1 MVMCLYHRVYD
12 DVKLATVAHRSLRVM
27 NATSYFRRHATVTND
42 NDTASN
48 SALVAIDIAKAKND
62 VVIERPGARQR
73 QRMKVLNTRA
83 EHQRLIDHLHA
94 LDCPVQIGFEATGN
108 YHRPLAWR
116 LLEAGF
122 ELRLISS
129 VALARTREA
138 LHNGWDKNDLK
149 DAQVILHMLKIGLTQ
164 CYYDP
169 LTHGINDW
177 QELSK
182 THEIVSKAKTEAMH
196 RLQTHYLPL
205 YFPEIERFRH
215 NSRSE
220 WFFIF
225 LDRFPVPAAIMA
237 LSREQFIEAAW
248 PVIGRKVAKA
258 RILGDIYET
267 AKTSIGL
274 PVTAESPAVAM
285 YRLVIA
291 HIRQLIQQR
300 DEIER
305 QAHVLL
311 ADHPDYQRLRQLP
324 GIGPIIALTV
334 LAEAG
339 DLRRFRHYRQFLKF
353 CGFDLAT
360 HQSGQ
365 FRGQSKLS
373 KHGNARLR
381 KAFWIAGQTAV
392 RQRENSFR
400 DKYQRYTAR
409 DRDDRDL
416 NRKALTAVAAKMA
429 RVAHAVVTS
438 ETDYRP
444 FYGVR

>member
-1 MVMCLYHRVYD
+1 
-12 DVKLATVAHRSLRVM
+12 
-27 NATSYFRRHATVTND
+27 VTND
-42 NDTASN
+42 NDTTSGTV
-48 SALVAIDIAKAKND
+48 LVAIDIAKVKND
-62 VVIERPGARQR
+62 IVIELPGKQR
-73 QRMKVLNTRA
+73 RRRMKVLNTRA
-83 EHQRLIDHLHA
+83 EHQRFIDHLQA
-94 LDCPVQIGFEATGN
+94 LNCPVQIGFEATGN

-122 ELRLISS
+122 DLRLISS

-138 LHNGWDKNDLK
+138 LHNGWDKNDPK
-149 DAQVILHMLKIGLTQ
+149 DAQVMLHMLRIGATQ
-164 CYYDP
+164 RYYDP
-169 LTHGINDW
+169 LMHGINDW

-182 THEIVSKAKTEAMH
+182 THEIVSKAKTEALH

-205 YFPEIERFRH
+205 YFPEIDRFRH
-215 NSRSE
+215 SSRAE

-225 LDRFPVPAAIMA
+225 LDRFPVPAAILA

-267 AKTSIGL
+267 ARTSIGL
-274 PVTAESPAVAM
+274 PVATDSPAVVM

-305 QAHVLL
+305 HAHTLL
-311 ADHPDYQRLRQLP
+311 ADHPDYQRLMQLP
-324 GIGPIIALTV
+324 GVGPIIALTV

-339 DLRRFRHYRQFLKF
+339 DLRRFRHHRQFLKF

-360 HQSGQ
+360 RQSGQ
-365 FRGQSKLS
+365 FRGRSKLS

-381 KAFWIAGQTAV
+381 RVFWMAGQVAV

-400 DKYQRYTAR
+400 DKYRRYIAR
-409 DRDDRDL
+409 DPDDRDL

-429 RVAHAVVTS
+429 RIAHAVVTS

>member
-1 MVMCLYHRVYD
+1 MTRRD
-12 DVKLATVAHRSLRVM
+12 DNRPET
-27 NATSYFRRHATVTND
+27 
-42 NDTASN
+42 
-48 SALVAIDIAKAKND
+48 ALVAIDIAMRKND
-62 VVIERPGARQR
+62 VLIERPDGRKRQR
-73 QRMKVLNTRA
+73 LKVLNTRA
-83 EHQRLIDHLHA
+83 EHDRFVTHLQN
-94 LDCPVQIGFEATGN
+94 LDCPVRIGFEATGN
-108 YHRPLAWR
+108 YHRPLVWR
-116 LLEAGF
+116 LLSAGF

-138 LHNGWDKNDLK
+138 LHNGWDKNDPK
-149 DAQVILHMLKIGLTQ
+149 DAQVMLHMLKIDATQ
-164 CYYDP
+164 RYYDP
-169 LTHGINDW
+169 LMQGVNDW

-225 LDRFPVPAAIMA
+225 LDRFPVPATIVA
-237 LSREQFIEAAW
+237 LSRGQFLEAAW

-274 PVTAESPAVAM
+274 PVAADSPAVAM
-285 YRLVIA
+285 YRLLIA

-300 DEIER
+300 DQIER
-305 QAHVLL
+305 QAHALL
-311 ADHPDYQRLRQLP
+311 AEHPDYQRLRQLP
-324 GIGPIIALTV
+324 GVGPIIALSV

-339 DLRRFRHYRQFLKF
+339 DLRRFRHQRQFLKF

-381 KAFWIAGQTAV
+381 KVFWMAAQIAV
-392 RQRENSFR
+392 RQRENTFR
-400 DKYQRYTAR
+400 DKYRRYTAK
-409 DRDDRDL
+409 DPYDPNL
-416 NRKALTAVAAKMA
+416 KRKALTAVAAKMA
-429 RVAHAVVTS
+429 RVAHALVTS

>member
-1 MVMCLYHRVYD
+1 M
-12 DVKLATVAHRSLRVM
+12 
-27 NATSYFRRHATVTND
+27 TND
-42 NDTASN
+42 NNTS
-48 SALVAIDIAKAKND
+48 SGTALVAIDIAKIKND
-62 VVIERPGARQR
+62 VVIESPGKQRR

-83 EHQRLIDHLHA
+83 EHQRFIDRLRA
-94 LDCPVQIGFEATGN
+94 LNCPVQIGFEATGN

-122 ELRLISS
+122 DLRLISS

-138 LHNGWDKNDLK
+138 LHNGWDKNDPK
-149 DAQVILHMLKIGLTQ
+149 DAQVMLHMLRIGATQ
-164 CYYDP
+164 RYYDP
-169 LTHGINDW
+169 LMHGINDW

-182 THEIVSKAKTEAMH
+182 THEIVSKAKTEALH

-205 YFPEIERFRH
+205 YFPEIDRFRH
-215 NSRSE
+215 SSRAQ

-225 LDRFPVPAAIMA
+225 LDRFPVPAAILE

-248 PVIGRKVAKA
+248 PLIGRKVAKA

-267 AKTSIGL
+267 ARTSIGL
-274 PVTAESPAVAM
+274 PVAADSPAVVM
-285 YRLVIA
+285 FRRVIG
-291 HIRQLIQQR
+291 HIRQLVQQR

-305 QAHVLL
+305 QAHTLL

-324 GIGPIIALTV
+324 GVGPIIALTV

-339 DLRRFRHYRQFLKF
+339 DLRRFRHHRQFLKF

-365 FRGQSKLS
+365 FRGRSKLS
-373 KHGNARLR
+373 KHGDARLR
-381 KAFWIAGQTAV
+381 RVFWMAVQVAV

-400 DKYQRYTAR
+400 DKYRRYIAR
-409 DRDDRDL
+409 DPDDRDL

>member
-1 MVMCLYHRVYD
+1 M
-12 DVKLATVAHRSLRVM
+12 
-27 NATSYFRRHATVTND
+27 TND
-42 NDTASN
+42 NDTTSGT
-48 SALVAIDIAKAKND
+48 ALVAIDIAKVKND
-62 VVIERPGARQR
+62 IVIELPGKQR
-73 QRMKVLNTRA
+73 RRRMKVLNTRA
-83 EHQRLIDHLHA
+83 EHQRFIDQLRA
-94 LDCPVQIGFEATGN
+94 LNCPVQIGFEATGN

-122 ELRLISS
+122 DLRLISS

-138 LHNGWDKNDLK
+138 LHNGWDKNDPK
-149 DAQVILHMLKIGLTQ
+149 DAQVMLHMLRIGATQ
-164 CYYDP
+164 RYYDP
-169 LTHGINDW
+169 LMHGINDW

-205 YFPEIERFRH
+205 YFPEIDRFRH
-215 NSRSE
+215 SSRAE

-225 LDRFPVPAAIMA
+225 LDRFPVPAAILE

-267 AKTSIGL
+267 ARTSIGL
-274 PVTAESPAVAM
+274 PVAADSPAVVM

-291 HIRQLIQQR
+291 HIRQLIRQR

-305 QAHVLL
+305 QAHTLL
-311 ADHPDYQRLRQLP
+311 ADHPDYQRLMQLP
-324 GIGPIIALTV
+324 GVGPIIALTV

-339 DLRRFRHYRQFLKF
+339 DLRRFRHHRQFLKF

-360 HQSGQ
+360 RQSGQ
-365 FRGQSKLS
+365 FRGRSKLS

-381 KAFWIAGQTAV
+381 RVFWMAGQVAV

-400 DKYQRYTAR
+400 DKYRRYIAR
-409 DRDDRDL
+409 DPDDRDL

-429 RVAHAVVTS
+429 RIAHAVVTS

>member
-1 MVMCLYHRVYD
+1 M
-12 DVKLATVAHRSLRVM
+12 
-27 NATSYFRRHATVTND
+27 TND
-42 NDTASN
+42 NDTTSAA
-48 SALVAIDIAKAKND
+48 ALVAIDIAKAKND
-62 VVIERPGARQR
+62 IVIELPGKRR
-73 QRMKVLNTRA
+73 RRRMKVLNTRA
-83 EHQRLIDHLHA
+83 EHQRFIDQLRA
-94 LDCPVQIGFEATGN
+94 LNCPVQVGFEATGN

-116 LLEAGF
+116 LLAAGF
-122 ELRLISS
+122 DLRLISS

-138 LHNGWDKNDLK
+138 LHNGWDKNDPK
-149 DAQVILHMLKIGLTQ
+149 DAQVMLHMLRIGATQ
-164 CYYDP
+164 RYYDP
-169 LTHGINDW
+169 LVQGINDW

-182 THEIVSKAKTEAMH
+182 THEVVSKAKTEAMH

-225 LDRFPVPAAIMA
+225 LDRFPVPAAILE
-237 LSREQFIEAAW
+237 LSREQFIETAW
-248 PVIGRKVAKA
+248 PVIGRKVAKT
-258 RILGDIYET
+258 RILNDIYET
-267 AKTSIGL
+267 ARTSIGL
-274 PVTAESPAVAM
+274 PVAADSPAVVM

-305 QAHVLL
+305 QAHALL
-311 ADHPDYQRLRQLP
+311 AEHPDYQRLRQLP
-324 GIGPIIALTV
+324 GVGPIIALTV

-339 DLRRFRHYRQFLKF
+339 DLRRFRHHRQFLKF

-381 KAFWIAGQTAV
+381 RVFWMAGQIAV

-400 DKYQRYTAR
+400 DKYRRYMAR
-409 DRDDRDL
+409 DPSDRDL

-444 FYGVR
+444 FYGLR

>member
-1 MVMCLYHRVYD
+1 MLRIG
-12 DVKLATVAHRSLRVM
+12 AT
-27 NATSYFRRHATVTND
+27 
-42 NDTASN
+42 
-48 SALVAIDIAKAKND
+48 
-62 VVIERPGARQR
+62 QR
-73 QRMKVLNTRA
+73 
-83 EHQRLIDHLHA
+83 
-94 LDCPVQIGFEATGN
+94 
-108 YHRPLAWR
+108 
-116 LLEAGF
+116 
-122 ELRLISS
+122 
-129 VALARTREA
+129 
-138 LHNGWDKNDLK
+138 
-149 DAQVILHMLKIGLTQ
+149 
-164 CYYDP
+164 YYDP
-169 LTHGINDW
+169 LMHGINDW

-182 THEIVSKAKTEAMH
+182 THEVISKAKTEAMH

-205 YFPEIERFRH
+205 YFPEIDRFRH

-225 LDRFPVPAAIMA
+225 LDRFPVPAAILE
-237 LSREQFIEAAW
+237 LSREQFIETAW

-267 AKTSIGL
+267 ARTSIGL
-274 PVTAESPAVAM
+274 PVAANSVAVVM

-291 HIRQLIQQR
+291 HIRQLVQQR

-305 QAHVLL
+305 QAHSLL
-311 ADHPDYQRLRQLP
+311 AEHPDYQRLRQLP
-324 GIGPIIALTV
+324 GVGPIIALTV

-339 DLRRFRHYRQFLKF
+339 DLRRFGHHRQFLKF

-365 FRGQSKLS
+365 FRGRSKLS

-381 KAFWIAGQTAV
+381 RVFWMAGQVAV

-400 DKYQRYTAR
+400 DKYQRYMAK
-409 DRDDRDL
+409 DPNDRDL
-416 NRKALTAVAAKMA
+416 NRKALSAVAAKMA
-429 RVAHAVVTS
+429 RVAHTVVTS

>member
-1 MVMCLYHRVYD
+1 
-12 DVKLATVAHRSLRVM
+12 
-27 NATSYFRRHATVTND
+27 VTNH
-42 NDTASN
+42 NDTASTP
-48 SALVAIDIAKAKND
+48 ALVAIDIAKAKND
-62 VVIERPGARQR
+62 VIIERPGKRRRQR
-73 QRMKVLNTRA
+73 LKILNTHLD
-83 EHQRLIDHLHA
+83 HQRFIEHLLA
-94 LDCPVQIGFEATGN
+94 LGCPVQIGFEATGN

-116 LLEAGF
+116 LLTAGF

-129 VALARTREA
+129 VALARPREA
-138 LHNGWDKNDLK
+138 LHNGWDKNDPK
-149 DAQVILHMLKIGLTQ
+149 DAQVMLHMLRIGATQ
-164 CYYDP
+164 RYYDP
-169 LTHGINDW
+169 LAQGINNW

-182 THEIVSKAKTEAMH
+182 THEIVSKAKTEAVH
-196 RLQTHYLPL
+196 RLHTHYLPL

-215 NSRSE
+215 NSRSA

-225 LDRFPVPAAIMA
+225 LDRFPVPAAIVT

-274 PVTAESPAVAM
+274 PVAADSPAVAM

-305 QAHVLL
+305 QAHALL

-324 GIGPIIALTV
+324 GVGPIIALTI

-381 KAFWIAGQTAV
+381 KAFWMAGQIAV

-400 DKYQRYTAR
+400 DKYRRYTAR
-409 DRDDRDL
+409 DPDDRDL
-416 NRKALTAVAAKMA
+416 KRKALTAVAAKMA
-429 RVAHAVVTS
+429 RVAHAMVTS